1 VTTKK
6 RSNPLVQSFELILE
20 SRLGGAVINFV
31 LIPVLV
37 LSALLLPP
45 VSLADRLLSIGYD
58 SIGRDGGAIQDP
70 DGTQIT
76 FLPEGVSRSFR
87 IKLNAVPR
95 SLFLEGAAG
104 NSLLTAAESIP
115 PNLIMKSPFYQI
127 QRKGTGPE
135 KVMLTIP
142 IPNEAEPYGTL
153 DLYSWTGESWEW
165 LPNRKIVTED
175 IIESELDFL
184 PESVVVM
191 QTHAVHP
198 AVSTDYTTNTPLS
211 DNVMD
216 SLVEINPQ
224 GLYLD
229 SEGRISGD
237 PGQLPDEAQ
246 NAAFSIIPT
255 LRNWT
260 DDGSIRS
267 DLVDN
272 LLIDSEARQRLVE
285 AIADQVQRNAYHG
298 IDIDFRGIN
307 PDLQTEYSSFL
318 QQLRTALP
326 DNKLLS
332 VRVELPVQVS
342 ADTWNTGAY
351 NWRAL
356 GRIADVVKVPTAPDP
371 KAYTPGGQMDT
382 MLDWAVGQVN
392 RYKIQL
398 LLSTHSTEQVNGITK
413 NITYQQALEPI
424 GAVSVVGGENIVGP
438 GQPVDFTLTGLQ
450 SSTGIQFDSA
460 SGTYWFAYLDDNN
473 VQHTVYLE
481 NAASISRKL
490 QYVAQYNLRGV
501 AVQNLLSENNDA
513 QIWGVVRKFLDLVI
527 PPVESQYSV
536 VWQVK
541 NQDGGVIAEDV
552 VDLSQP
558 NYNWVAPDAGGSYE
572 VAAAISS
579 NGDGGAAVP
588 RGSVALQVA
597 TPTPTPSPTPLP
609 SPTPEP
615 TATPKPSPT
624 PEPQAEPQ
632 AEAPAQAAQSAAPPP
647 VAPAQG
653 NLPFDYGIQADPMN
667 AQNNAGLIAGM
678 GFRWVKLQMPWKD
691 VEPSPG
697 NYQWGGW
704 DDRIRLYQA
713 NGIKVLLSIPKAPDW
728 ARPAG
733 TDLGTEGPPSDPATY
748 ANFVGQVAARYKG
761 GVQAIEVWNEQNI
774 DYEWGREPFDPA
786 RYMEILKASY
796 NAIKAANPDMIVVSG
811 APTPTGAPP
820 PAAMDDLEYLR
831 QMYAHGLKD
840 YSDAIGSHPS
850 GFANPPDALFT
861 GGDYDPARGYDDHR
875 SFFFRNT
882 MESYRQIMVENGD
895 SAKTIWPTEFG
906 WPVMRHDDGRFPF
919 AAENTLERQAQW
931 SVQSYQLMKSW
942 GWVGTAFLWNLDY
955 NVTAGHTELANFGIV
970 GAPAYDALANM
981 AK

>member
-1 VTTKK
+1 MSSKT
-6 RSNPLVQSFELILE
+6 RSNPLIQSFELILE
-20 SRLGGAVINFV
+20 SRLGGVVINFV

-76 FLPEGVSRSFR
+76 FLPEGVSRKFR
-87 IKLNAVPR
+87 IKLNAIPR

-115 PNLIMKSPFYQI
+115 PNLIMKSPFYQV
-127 QRKGTGPE
+127 QRKGTSPE

-142 IPNEAEPYGTL
+142 IPNESEPYGTL

-165 LPNRKIVTED
+165 LPNRKVVTED
-175 IIESELDFL
+175 IIEAELDFL

-198 AVSTDYTTNTPLS
+198 AVSTNYAANTPLP
-211 DNVMD
+211 DNVTD

-229 SEGRISGD
+229 SEGRISGNS
-237 PGQLPDEAQ
+237 GQLPAEAQ
-246 NAAFSIIPT
+246 NAAFSILPT

-285 AIADQVQRNAYHG
+285 AIADQVQRNAYQG

-307 PDLQTEYSSFL
+307 PDLQPEFSSFL
-318 QQLRTALP
+318 QQLRAAMP

-351 NWRAL
+351 NWRAI
-356 GRIADVVKVPTAPDP
+356 GRIVDVVKVPTAPDP
-371 KAYTPGGQMDT
+371 KAYTAGGQMDA
-382 MLDWAVGQVN
+382 MLNWAVGQVN

-398 LLSTHSTEQVNGITK
+398 LLSTYSTEQVNGITRD
-413 NITYQQALEPI
+413 ISYQQALEPI
-424 GAVSVVGGENIVGP
+424 GAVTVVGGENIVGP
-438 GQPVDFTLTGLQ
+438 GQSVDFTLTGLQ

-473 VQHTVYLE
+473 IQHTVYLE

-490 QYVAQYNLRGV
+490 QFVAQYNLRGV

-513 QIWGVVRKFLDLVI
+513 QVWSVIRKFLDLVI

-541 NQDGGVIAEDV
+541 NEDGGVIAEDV

-558 NYNWVAPDAGGSYE
+558 NYKWTAPDAGGSYE

-579 NGDGGAAVP
+579 NRDSAAAVP
-588 RGSVALQVA
+588 RGSVALLVA

-609 SPTPEP
+609 SPTPEATATPEP
-615 TATPKPSPT
+615 TATPKPQ
-624 PEPQAEPQ
+624 PQE
-632 AEAPAQAAQSAAPPP
+632 EAPAQEAPASSAPPP
-647 VAPAQG
+647 VAAAAG

-667 AQNNAGLIAGM
+667 SQGNAGLVAGM

-704 DDRIRLYQA
+704 DDRIRTYQA
-713 NGIKVLLSIPKAPDW
+713 NGVKVLLSIPKAPGW

-733 TDLGTEGPPSDPATY
+733 HDTGSEGPPADPATY
-748 ANFVGQVAARYKG
+748 ANFVGQVAGRYKD

-796 NAIKAANPDMIVVSG
+796 NAIKGAAPNMIVVSG

-820 PAAMDDLEYLR
+820 PAAMDDVEYLR

-882 MESYRQIMVENGD
+882 MEAYRQVMIENGD

-906 WPVMRHDDGRFPF
+906 WPVLRHDDGRFPF
-919 AAENTLERQAQW
+919 AAENSPDRQAQW
-931 SVQSYQLMKSW
+931 SVQAYQLMKSW

-955 NVTAGHTELANFGIV
+955 NITAGNTELANFGIV
-970 GAPAYDALANM
+970 GTPAYDALATM
-981 AK
+981 PK